1 MSSDPISTTPIGPFT
16 LGVNN
21 RRPEYEMDRPAA
33 NGAKQ
38 AFLRS
43 AINVDI
49 TADGSVRRRSGMQ
62 RVLAGDACHSLWSAD
77 GSVGYYVDGGDLCRV
92 VMAGDSL
99 AKAVLRTDMLVDTP
113 VSFADTP
120 VGIHYSDGVLL
131 RRLTA
136 TGGDTPAGVS
146 AIQVDPLVTVSTGG
160 SLQAG
165 HYGLCFTFRNSA
177 GEESASTVPVQV
189 TVPANGKISVIQAAW
204 SWPDDAAVMAV
215 YMTPPDAETFMRVAF
230 ITGAGQSTAIST
242 RPVFHEQCATL
253 LLAPMP
259 AGSIVRYAN
268 SRLLVANGNTLTYS
282 EPFMPGLHD
291 PVKGYIPFLA
301 PITVVEPSQFGVYVV
316 ADQTYWFAGDIAQAT
331 AVPVLPYGGVAG
343 SGGQI
348 PNDNICF
355 WMSPRGLIK
364 GDQSGNVTNIQEANV
379 SVAPAQRAAT
389 MFRESD
395 GMKQHISS
403 SFGAGTNQRSAHSFI
418 DAEVIRKGTTL

>member
-43 AINVDI
+43 AVNVDI
-49 TADGSVRRRSGMQ
+49 TSDGSVRRRSGMQ
-62 RVLAGDACHSLWSAD
+62 RVLAGGACHSFWSGD
-77 GSVGYYVDGGDLCRV
+77 GVVGYYVDGSDLCQVTGVGASLTRT
-92 VMAGDSL
+92 VMRA
-99 AKAVLRTDMLVDTP
+99 DMPAERP

-120 VGIHYSDGVLL
+120 TGVYYSDGILL
-131 RRLTA
+131 QKMTTA
-136 TGGDTPAGVS
+136 GNSPAGVS
-146 AIQVDPLVTVSTGG
+146 AIQVDPLVTVSAGG

-165 HYGLCFTFRNSA
+165 HYSLCFTFRNSA
-177 GEESASTVPVQV
+177 GEESASTVPTQV
-189 TVPANGKISVIQAAW
+189 TVPANGKISVGQAAW
-204 SWPDDAAVMAV
+204 PWPDDAAVMAV
-215 YMTPPDAETFMRVAF
+215 YMTPPDAETLMRVAF
-230 ITGAGQSTAIST
+230 ITDAGQSTAIST
-242 RPVFHEQCATL
+242 RPIFHEQCATL

-268 SRLLVANGNTLTYS
+268 SRLLVAQGRTLTYS

-301 PITVVEPSQFGVYVV
+301 PITVVEPNQFGVYVV

-331 AVPVLPYGGVAG
+331 AAPVLPYGGVAG
-343 SGGQI
+343 SGGQV

-364 GDQSGNVTNIQEANV
+364 GDQNGNVTNLQEA
-379 SVAPAQRAAT
+379 SVAVSPAMRAAT

-395 GMKQHISS
+395 GMKQIVSS
-403 SFGAGTNQRSAHSFI
+403 SFGADTTQMSARSFI